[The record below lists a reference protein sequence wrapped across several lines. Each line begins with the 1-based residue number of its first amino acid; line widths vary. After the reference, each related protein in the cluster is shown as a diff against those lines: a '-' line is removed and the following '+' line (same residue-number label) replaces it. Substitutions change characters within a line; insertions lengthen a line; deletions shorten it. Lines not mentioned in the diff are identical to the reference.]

1 MIYYTI
7 SVYYVYIYIFYLT
20 FHIFGPA
27 LANSGGGG
35 AGPLGGAGTLI
46 FASASWTAPVS
57 PTKIRE
63 YWENNVVLY
72 GFTGIIIG

>member
-35 AGPLGGAGTLI
+35 AGPLGGAGMLI